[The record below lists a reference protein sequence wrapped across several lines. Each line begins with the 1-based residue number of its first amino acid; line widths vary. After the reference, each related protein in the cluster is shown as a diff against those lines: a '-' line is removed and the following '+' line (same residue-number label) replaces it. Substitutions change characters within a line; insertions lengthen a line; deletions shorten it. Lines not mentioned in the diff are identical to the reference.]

1 MNEERMKN
9 MLKTSCLI
17 LVAGSLTWFAA
28 CDKIRETKQTI
39 SSAEDFANSESEF
52 TAAFDVS
59 DDLNSTDFKLRSS
72 HAGILPGGA
81 LFTWLDSSFT
91 DGNGVAYE
99 IDFGPLGTTAPYGRE
114 CNDGKFRAGKFR
126 FSLDKRYSQIGA
138 TGKLMIA
145 DSNNYYS
152 GDGVVMTKLSG
163 LLSITRTATNKVTVE
178 VSNGKAERNS
188 KTWLFYGTRFIE
200 NTNPGG
206 PGIIGDEF
214 TVNGSGGG
222 TNKDGVNY
230 TWLVKEDLIK
240 KIEKGCAN
248 TFIKGV
254 LEITNDNGG
263 YISVDFDPKQDG
275 ACDRLA
281 RATINGKTFDFMV
294 K

>member
-1 MNEERMKN
+1 MINK
-9 MLKTSCLI
+9 LKTSLTV
-17 LVAGSLTWFAA
+17 LLAASFTWFAA

-39 SSAEDFANSESEF
+39 SSAEDFANCESEF

-59 DDLNSTDFKLRSS
+59 DDLNSTDLKLRSS
-72 HAGILPGGA
+72 HAGILPSGA
-81 LFTWLDSSFT
+81 IFTWLDSSFT

-99 IDFGPLGTTAPYGRE
+99 IDFGPLGSTAPYGRE

-126 FSLDKRYSQIGA
+126 FTLDKRYSQIGA
-138 TGKLMIA
+138 TGSLIIA
-145 DSNNYYS
+145 DSNEYYS

-163 LLSITRTATNKVTVE
+163 VLSITRTATNKITVE
-178 VSNGKAERNS
+178 VRNGKAERNG
-188 KTWLFYGTRFIE
+188 KNWLFYGTRFIE

-263 YISVDFDPKQDG
+263 NISVDFDPKKDG

>member
-1 MNEERMKN
+1 
-9 MLKTSCLI
+9 MLKTSFLI
-17 LVAGSLTWFAA
+17 LIAGSLTWFTA

-72 HAGILPGGA
+72 HAGILPSGA
-81 LFTWLDSSFT
+81 IFTWLDSSFT

-99 IDFGPLGTTAPYGRE
+99 LDFGPLGTTAPYGRE

-126 FSLDKRYSQIGA
+126 FTLDKRYSQIGA
-138 TGKLMIA
+138 TGKLIIA
-145 DSNNYYS
+145 DSGNYYS

-263 YISVDFDPKQDG
+263 YISVDFDPKKDG

>member
-1 MNEERMKN
+1 MKHSF
-9 MLKTSCLI
+9 KTSAL
-17 LVAGSLTWFAA
+17 LLLTLGFTWFSA
-28 CDKIRETKQTI
+28 CDKIRETKETI

-72 HAGILPGGA
+72 SAGILPSGA
-81 LFTWLDSSFT
+81 VFTWIDSSFS
-91 DGNGVAYE
+91 DGNGVVYE
-99 IDFGPLGTTAPYGRE
+99 IDFGPLGTAAPFGRE
-114 CNDGKFRAGKFR
+114 CNDGKFRAGVFR
-126 FSLDKRYSQIGA
+126 FSLDKRYTEIGA
-138 TGKLMIA
+138 TGILTIA

-152 GDGVVMTKLSG
+152 GDGLVMTKLSG
-163 LLSITRTATNKVTVE
+163 ALSITRTAVNKLTVE
-178 VSNGKAERNS
+178 VRNGKAERNN

-200 NTNPGG
+200 NTKPGG

-214 TVNGSGGG
+214 TINGSGGG

-240 KIEKGCAN
+240 NIEKGCAN
-248 TFIKGV
+248 TFVKGV
-254 LEITNDNGG
+254 LEIVNDNGG
-263 YISVDFDPKQDG
+263 YISVDFDPKKDG

-294 K
+294 R

>member
-1 MNEERMKN
+1 MNEEFMKN
-9 MLKTSCLI
+9 MLKTSFLI
-17 LVAGSLTWFAA
+17 LVAGSLTWLAA
-28 CDKIRETKQTI
+28 CEKIRETKQTI

-72 HAGILPGGA
+72 HAGILPSGA
-81 LFTWLDSSFT
+81 IFTWLDSSFT

-126 FSLDKRYSQIGA
+126 FTLDKRYSQIGA
-138 TGKLMIA
+138 TGKLIIA

-214 TVNGSGGG
+214 TINGSGGG

-230 TWLVKEDLIK
+230 
-240 KIEKGCAN
+240 
-248 TFIKGV
+248 
-254 LEITNDNGG
+254 
-263 YISVDFDPKQDG
+263 
-275 ACDRLA
+275 
-281 RATINGKTFDFMV
+281 
-294 K
+294 

>member
-1 MNEERMKN
+1 MNEECMKN
-9 MLKTSCLI
+9 MLKTSFLI
-17 LVAGSLTWFAA
+17 LVAGSLTWLAA
-28 CDKIRETKQTI
+28 CEKIRETKQTI

-72 HAGILPGGA
+72 HAGILPSGA
-81 LFTWLDSSFT
+81 IFTWLDSSFT

-99 IDFGPLGTTAPYGRE
+99 IDFGPVGTTAPYGRE

-126 FSLDKRYSQIGA
+126 FTLDKRYSQIGA
-138 TGKLMIA
+138 TGKLIIA

-214 TVNGSGGG
+214 TINGSGGG

-248 TFIKGV
+248 TFVKGV
-254 LEITNDNGG
+254 LEINNDNGG
-263 YISVDFDPKQDG
+263 YISVDFDPKKDG